1 MLFIPI
7 AGELNKIYKNNEFNK
22 IESVIQNNSLP
33 NKVNLLKNI
42 VVSNQKIAT
51 LNNLETDL
59 FDFIKRS
66 TNLSVS
72 ILDLSSKYPDVAIQL
87 LRSLYETGVLFR
99 VWIQSITIKNDL
111 NQFLEIGERFRDSAI
126 IEEYSL
132 YKYSNSKE
140 LIDLKAKYPYS
151 NKEKSL
157 NSNYDWI
164 KPVFTKQ
171 ELKHLNKMATPSFRD
186 LIYKSANTDF
196 IYRDNI
202 GLYEDSS
209 SIIHYSGLSK
219 VVLKNISESDVK
231 QYLSIFIKAIVIDY
245 LLLLENLYPLK
256 NKDIEKFNLFS
267 NRLRKSIIKNWT

>member
-140 LIDLKAKYPYS
+140 LIDL
-151 NKEKSL
+151 N
-157 NSNYDWI
+157 
-164 KPVFTKQ
+164 
-171 ELKHLNKMATPSFRD
+171 R
-186 LIYKSANTDF
+186 
-196 IYRDNI
+196 R
-202 GLYEDSS
+202 
-209 SIIHYSGLSK
+209 
-219 VVLKNISESDVK
+219 
-231 QYLSIFIKAIVIDY
+231 IFIV
-245 LLLLENLYPLK
+245 
-256 NKDIEKFNLFS
+256 
-267 NRLRKSIIKNWT
+267 